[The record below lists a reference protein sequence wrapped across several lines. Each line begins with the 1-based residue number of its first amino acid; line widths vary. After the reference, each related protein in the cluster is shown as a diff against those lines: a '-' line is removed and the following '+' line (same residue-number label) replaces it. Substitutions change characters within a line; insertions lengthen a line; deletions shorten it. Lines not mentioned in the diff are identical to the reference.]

1 MAIVILVF
9 REITIFR
16 REGGVLNYE
25 LADYFVK

>member
-9 REITIFR
+9 GEIIFR

-25 LADYFVK
+25 LPDYFVK